1 MPYVSFDEDKS
12 WWSQN
17 VIIFSKHSPFMFLLK
32 YSPNRGPLKKW
43 TEHFTQSQ
51 FMKYYYGGTQGD
63 TILLFGIFDKFRHPF
78 SVLPPSPFNPIPTG
92 LGHVTPI

>member
-43 TEHFTQSQ
+43 TEHFS
-51 FMKYYYGGTQGD
+51 
-63 TILLFGIFDKFRHPF
+63 
-78 SVLPPSPFNPIPTG
+78 
-92 LGHVTPI
+92 

>member
-32 YSPNRGPLKKW
+32 YSLNRGPLKKW
-43 TEHFTQSQ
+43 TEHFTYSPNQ
-51 FMKYYYGGTQGD
+51 
-63 TILLFGIFDKFRHPF
+63 ILGWDFFAVSYSKSALICF
-78 SVLPPSPFNPIPTG
+78 VL
-92 LGHVTPI
+92 